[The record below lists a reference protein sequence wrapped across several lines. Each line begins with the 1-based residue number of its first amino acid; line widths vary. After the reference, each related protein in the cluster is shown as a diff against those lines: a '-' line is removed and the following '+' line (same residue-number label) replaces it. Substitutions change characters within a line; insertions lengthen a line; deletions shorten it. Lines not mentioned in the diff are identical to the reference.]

1 MQIHEITK
9 AIEQYAPCGWAS
21 SYDNV
26 GLMLG
31 DSSREVNE
39 VLLTL
44 DVDLEVAMEAKAL
57 GAELIISHHPLIFNP
72 VKRITAESP
81 EGKCLLFLAEN
92 KIAVYSAHTNLDS
105 APGGLNDLAAQFL
118 GLRDTK
124 PLETEEGPGI
134 GRIGDLQVAVPL
146 EVLAAEVKRIY
157 RLPAIRFIGKAQKT
171 VKRVAL
177 CTGSGGDLAALASEK
192 GADVYITGD
201 IKYNVARD
209 AAAAGL
215 SVIELGHYESE
226 YIVVDLLEKII
237 TDYAGIRIP
246 LHKSRANKNVFTTI

>member
-1 MQIHEITK
+1 MKISEITNV
-9 AIEQYAPCGWAS
+9 IEQYAPKELAS

-31 DSSREVNE
+31 DGEREVSA

-44 DVDLEVAMEAKAL
+44 DVDLEVAMEAKAM
-57 GAELIISHHPLIFNP
+57 GAELIVSHHPLIFNP
-72 VKRITAESP
+72 LKQITTDTP
-81 EGKCLLFLAEN
+81 QGKCLLYLAEN

-105 APGGLNDLAAQFL
+105 ALGGLNDLAA
-118 GLRDTK
+118 GLLRLHKTA
-124 PLETEEGPGI
+124 PLEKDEGPGI
-134 GRIGDLQVAVPL
+134 GRIGELPVSVSL
-146 EVLAAEVKRIY
+146 SSLAAEIKRIY
-157 RLPAIRFIGKAQKT
+157 RLPYIRYIGNAESP

-177 CTGSGGDLAALASEK
+177 CTGSGGDLLDTALKK

-201 IKYNVARD
+201 IKYSVARD

-237 TDYAGIRIP
+237 SDYAGISMPIY
-246 LHKSRANKNVFTTI
+246 KSRANKNVFVGL

>member
-1 MQIHEITK
+1 MKIYEITN
-9 AIEQYAPCGWAS
+9 AIEHYAPREWAS

-26 GLMLG
+26 GLMVG
-31 DSSREVNE
+31 DRNREVSAA
-39 VLLTL
+39 LLAL
-44 DVDLEVAMEAKAL
+44 DVDFEVAMEAKAM

-72 VKRITAESP
+72 IKRITADSP
-81 EGKCLLFLAEN
+81 EGKCLMFLIEN

-105 APGGLNDLAAQFL
+105 APGGLNDLAAGFL
-118 GLRDTK
+118 RLEDTK
-124 PLETEEGPGI
+124 PLETDEGPGI
-134 GRIGDLQVAVPL
+134 GRIGDLPRPATL
-146 EVLAAEVKRIY
+146 EELAAEIKRIY
-157 RLPAIRFIGKAQKT
+157 RLPYIRFIGKGET
-171 VKRVAL
+171 PVRRVAL
-177 CTGSGGDLAALASEK
+177 CTGSGGDLSGIAGEK

-215 SVIELGHYESE
+215 AVIELGHYESE

-246 LHKSRANKNVFTTI
+246 LHKSRANKNVFTSV